1 MSRLL
6 MALLVV
12 GLFAALRPAAPG
24 ADGDDPPKKKDAPP
38 QAPDWIKLTPEE
50 FLKRFDKNKDGVLTK
65 DELPPGLARN
75 FDRYDRDGDGK
86 LDAKEVG
93 QMLEAARRFLAD
105 KPAEKPADKPADN
118 AAVERRVSDIFERMD
133 ANKDG
138 KISKEEAKNRIADAF
153 DRIDTNKD
161 GYIDKDELRRFVA
174 RNMADGGRGGPFAGP
189 GAGPQGPDFDALDKN
204 ADGRLTREELK
215 GTPYEDKFDEI
226 DANKDGKI
234 DKKEWAAWL
243 KRGKPTEEKKPAD
256 R

>member
-12 GLFAALRPAAPG
+12 GLFAVLRPAAPG
-24 ADGDDPPKKKDAPP
+24 ADDPPKKDAP

-93 QMLEAARRFLAD
+93 QMLETARRFFAD
-105 KPAEKPADKPADN
+105 KPAEKPAADN
-118 AAVERRVSDIFERMD
+118 AAVERRVNDVFERMD
-133 ANKDG
+133 TNKDG
-138 KISKEEAKNRIADAF
+138 KISKEEAKNLIAQNF

-174 RNMADGGRGGPFAGP
+174 RNMAAGGGGGPVPA
-189 GAGPQGPDFDALDKN
+189 AQGPDFDALDKN
-204 ADGRLTREELK
+204 ADGRLTRDELK
-215 GTPYEDKFDEI
+215 GTPYADKFDEI
-226 DANKDGKI
+226 DTNKDGKI
-234 DKKEWAAWL
+234 DKKEWAAWI
-243 KRGKPTEEKKPAD
+243 KRTKATEDKKPAD